1 MAAPICKSPIIQSR
15 NFKMSQITE
24 ALRAEMKAVFPPV
37 AMPVNSRLRFH
48 PEGCFQCDYLAKEL
62 EECRGKPVNGSVI
75 RLLHQEMSCLSAKGW
90 AWALPHYLPFCL
102 TPEAEYNQMETEFLI
117 YNLAPGG
124 KFEAETRDRLSALS
138 RQQLTCLVHFL
149 AWLKTHPK
157 WSTYCPSEIDQAHEF
172 VSSMTL

>member
-1 MAAPICKSPIIQSR
+1 MQSTNLKMLQMTAA
-15 NFKMSQITE
+15 
-24 ALRAEMKAVFPPV
+24 LLAEIKDVFPPV
-37 AMPVNSRLRFH
+37 AMPAKSRLCFH
-48 PEGCFQCDYLAKEL
+48 SLGCFHCDYLAKEL
-62 EECRGKPVNGSVI
+62 EQCRGKPVNGSVI

-124 KFEAETRDRLSALS
+124 KFEAETRDRLSSLS
-138 RQQLTCLVHFL
+138 GQQLTCLVHFL
-149 AWLKTHPK
+149 DWLKNHPK

-172 VSSMTL
+172 VSSIAF